1 MAADCFYY
9 CLGYGFLKQVAHLIQ
24 RHTVH
29 IYASYSL
36 KKRAKE
42 GQWFDTSCKQGEP
55 LFFSTKDQIVH
66 FATLFATCSICWL
79 HPINIL
85 TCTVLVLTLLV
96 RTVHCTWY
104 CCALYPLYPLY
115 RMNPLSWINWVESI
129 WLTRIN
135 WIMLVH
141 QSNHS
146 NQLNHVSPP
155 IKTSAVLKAWM
166 SSANPI
172 ESS

>member
-1 MAADCFYY
+1 MHPT
-9 CLGYGFLKQVAHLIQ
+9 LK
-24 RHTVH
+24 
-29 IYASYSL
+29 

-85 TCTVLVLTLLV
+85 TRTCTGAHCTGAHCTLYLVLL
-96 RTVHCTWY
+96 RTVPTV
-104 CCALYPLYPLY
+104 PTVS
-115 RMNPLSWINWVESI
+115 NESI
-129 WLTRIN
+129 ELNQLSRIYLT
-135 WIMLVH
+135 
-141 QSNHS
+141 HS

-155 IKTSAVLKAWM
+155 IKSLE
-166 SSANPI
+166 SI
-172 ESS
+172 ESC